1 MCKFIDIGKVVRAP
15 NPKDYSF
22 WLHKGEE
29 KVKCTL
35 QEYTTAAKSKYTK
48 AVLVS
53 DNDFKTV
60 ESFVKHRYYELTKTT
75 KKQTAKT
82 TKKQTVKSKQTRDS
96 PKTKKRTRGAA
107 TSDQTR
113 DSPKT
118 KKRTRGAATSN
129 QTPTASDADAET
141 EEEISRQ
148 DTESSFSASGDGDEH
163 DSKDD
168 SKDGDSDSNDDDV
181 KKVFESA
188 SDGDGDNHG
197 SSENGD
203 NSEHGS
209 DGDGD
214 SASDDVECY
223 VSVPD
228 AAKWKPLNV
237 PRLHVR
243 QKNRAVRAMMAAGIR
258 FRDSKPGFYNMAIR
272 AAACFKVGVTRTP

>member
-1 MCKFIDIGKVVRAP
+1 MLWCRFSELDTTLYQTPRTGKII
-15 NPKDYSF
+15 KIHF
-22 WLHKGEE
+22 LI
-29 KVKCTL
+29 L
-35 QEYTTAAKSKYTK
+35 KS
-48 AVLVS
+48 S
-53 DNDFKTV
+53 DNSDDDPAARPVTPARGNNAAPPRSPRNKSPRRSPHKRARKRKFACWI
-60 ESFVKHRYYELTKTT
+60 SAYYLIT
-75 KKQTAKT
+75 
-82 TKKQTVKSKQTRDS
+82 
-96 PKTKKRTRGAA
+96 
-107 TSDQTR
+107 
-113 DSPKT
+113 
-118 KKRTRGAATSN
+118 
-129 QTPTASDADAET
+129 
-141 EEEISRQ
+141 
-148 DTESSFSASGDGDEH
+148 SGDGDEH
-163 DSKDD
+163 D

-214 SASDDVECY
+214 SDSDDAEDY

-243 QKNRAVRAMMAAGIR
+243 QKNRAVRAMMAGGIR